1 MFQEGTSAIGYLT
14 TRGRVSG
21 RPHRVILRLV
31 YHQGRFYASRRN
43 AACDW
48 CRNLVKDP
56 KVTVEMEGREFPGMA
71 RLVDD
76 DGLAETIS
84 RLKYQDD
91 RSQRR
96 RVIVEI
102 TPADV

>member
-1 MFQEGTSAIGYLT
+1 
-14 TRGRVSG
+14 
-21 RPHRVILRLV
+21 
-31 YHQGRFYASRRN
+31 
-43 AACDW
+43 
-48 CRNLVKDP
+48 
-56 KVTVEMEGREFPGMA
+56 MA